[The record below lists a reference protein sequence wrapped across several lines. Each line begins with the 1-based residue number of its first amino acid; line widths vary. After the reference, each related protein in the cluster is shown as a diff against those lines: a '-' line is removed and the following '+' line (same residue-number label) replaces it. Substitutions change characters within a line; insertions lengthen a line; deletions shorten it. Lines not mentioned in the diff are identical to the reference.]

1 MAWIAID
8 AGTTV
13 IKAVAF
19 GRSGEELALARENTN
34 PLRLHPGHSEQNM
47 EATWQAVISTV
58 RQVAQRCGESIEGI
72 VSTAQGDGCW
82 LMDAAGRPVRD
93 AILWNDGRANKIVEQ
108 WRENGILDD
117 AFRLSG
123 SVSYPGLPNAI
134 LRWLQV
140 YEPESLNKAR
150 WMLTCNGWIFA
161 RMTGRIAAD
170 LSDASNPFSD
180 VHAKMYSPSL
190 LKSFGLENISELLAP
205 IARNHEV
212 SAPLL
217 EEAAQK
223 MNVPAQIPMVMAP
236 YDIVTTAFGCGV
248 SLSGQACVILGT
260 TICTETITDSLDL
273 TGKSAGTTIALENG
287 HYLRAMPTL
296 TGCEAQ
302 EWAAKLLTRGSL
314 EQLSHL
320 AAECKPA
327 LQLPFFLP
335 YLSPA
340 GERAPFLAPEASGSF
355 HGLSLSTSPSRI
367 AHAIYEGLSFVI
379 RECLRTATKEPVN
392 EIRVAGGGARSDL
405 WCQMIA
411 DVAGINVIRTAGNE
425 HGARG
430 AYLSALAL
438 TNQIENIPSG
448 IQRFIRDEQAFI
460 PCSENHDLYLL
471 RYRTWHV
478 IRETTCKHWPL
489 LRGMQ

>member
-1 MAWIAID
+1 
-8 AGTTV
+8 
-13 IKAVAF
+13 
-19 GRSGEELALARENTN
+19 
-34 PLRLHPGHSEQNM
+34 
-47 EATWQAVISTV
+47 V

-82 LMDAAGRPVRD
+82 LIDDAGRSVRD

-117 AFRLSG
+117 AFRISG

-134 LRWLQV
+134 LRWLQE
-140 YEPESLNKAR
+140 YEPESLTRAR
-150 WMLTCNGWIFA
+150 WILTCNGWIFA

-180 VHAKMYSPSL
+180 VNTRTYSPSL
-190 LKSFGLENISELLAP
+190 LKSFELENIVELLPP
-205 IARNHEV
+205 IARNDEV

-223 MNVPAQIPMVMAP
+223 MEIPTKIPVVMAP
-236 YDIVTTAFGCGV
+236 YDIVTTALGCGV
-248 SLSGQACVILGT
+248 SLPGQACVILGT
-260 TICTETITDSLDL
+260 TICTETITDSLDVI
-273 TGKSAGTTIALENG
+273 GKSAGTTIALEDG

-302 EWAAKLLTRGSL
+302 EWAANVLTHGNL

-355 HGLSLSTSPSRI
+355 HGLSLSTAPSQM
-367 AHAIYEGLSFVI
+367 AHAIYEGLSFVVH
-379 RECLRTATKEPVN
+379 ECLGTATKEPVN
-392 EIRVAGGGARSDL
+392 EIRVAGGGARSDF

-411 DVAGINVIRTAGNE
+411 DVTGINVIRTAGNE
-425 HGARG
+425 HGAHG
-430 AYLSALAL
+430 AYLFALAL
-438 TNQIENIPSG
+438 TSRIEDIPSG
-448 IQRFIRDEQAFI
+448 IQHFARDKQAF
-460 PCSENHDLYLL
+460 
-471 RYRTWHV
+471 
-478 IRETTCKHWPL
+478 KHCAEKHNL
-489 LRGMQ
+489 